1 MARKSLFLLFG
12 LATIALTIMVG
23 LGAWQME
30 RLAWKN
36 ELVATI
42 DARVGAPPVPLSDML
57 GEVRVGGDIRY
68 LRVSASG
75 QFDFER
81 EIYMYSFDE
90 QGVGWL
96 VYSPFITDLG
106 VVIVNRGFVPD
117 GSRDP
122 ASRRDAGG
130 ARSGPV
136 NITGLA
142 RVPGRQT
149 LFVPD
154 NNLPAN
160 NWYWNDLEAM
170 AAEFEIP
177 PESVLPFFLDLQS
190 PAPAGGLPRPGTTR
204 VELTNRH
211 LEYAITW
218 FGLAVAFAIIFVIFL
233 WKQVRQTP

>member
-1 MARKSLFLLFG
+1 
-12 LATIALTIMVG
+12 MVA
-23 LGAWQME
+23 LGAWQLE

-42 DARVGAPPVPLSDML
+42 DSRVAAPPIPLSDML
-57 GEVRVGGDIRY
+57 GEARSGADIRY

-75 QFDFER
+75 QFDLER
-81 EIYMYSFDE
+81 EIYVYSFDE

-96 VYSPFITDLG
+96 VYSPFVTDRG

-117 GSRDP
+117 GNRDP
-122 ASRRDAGG
+122 ASRRDVA
-130 ARSGPV
+130 ARPGSAS
-136 NITGLA
+136 ITGLA

-149 LFVPD
+149 MFVPD
-154 NNLPAN
+154 NNLSAN

-177 PESVLPFFLDLQS
+177 PENVLPFFLDLQS

-218 FGLAVAFAIIFVIFL
+218 FGLAAAFVVIFVVFL
-233 WKQVRQTP
+233 WKQVRPTP